1 MKIFVFKV
9 LKMLKTHLKIIVTRT
24 LKYVLMFLCKIIY
37 FSKDDMRQIFL
48 GTRLIHNETDLN
60 FK

>member
-1 MKIFVFKV
+1 
-9 LKMLKTHLKIIVTRT
+9 MLKTHLKIIVKRT
-24 LKYVLMFLCKIIY
+24 LIYVLKFLCKIIY